1 MGHRRFITALLPTY
15 GNSNGNGNIALLAE
29 MLQTLIT
36 GLLVQQDEVAPL
48 GLQINWAET
57 KIQQVG
63 EPRLTQSTVQ
73 MARAG
78 LRYCGALS
86 T

>member
-1 MGHRRFITALLPTY
+1 MEYRRFITALLPTY
-15 GNSNGNGNIALLAE
+15 GNSNGNGNVALLAE
-29 MLQTLIT
+29 MLQTLVA
-36 GLLVQQDEVAPL
+36 GLLVLQDEAAPL
-48 GLQINWAET
+48 GLQINWTKT

-63 EPRLTQSTVQ
+63 EPRLTQPTVQ